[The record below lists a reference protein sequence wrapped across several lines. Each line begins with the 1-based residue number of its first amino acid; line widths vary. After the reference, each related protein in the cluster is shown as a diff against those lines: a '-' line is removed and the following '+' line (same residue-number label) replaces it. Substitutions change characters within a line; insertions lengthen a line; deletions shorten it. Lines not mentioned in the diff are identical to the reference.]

1 MNRTVIQTA
10 DASHS
15 LYVQELGESY
25 HSIHGAIQESK
36 HVFIQSGLKQFVPQ
50 THDVNPLNILEIG
63 LGTGLNALLTL
74 IESEQCDIAIQYT
87 AIEAFPLENNLTEQ
101 LNYIELLD
109 ARQYKA
115 AFDGIHSSDWNK
127 TVRYTEKFELCKL
140 YTTLEKAV
148 FEPGFHLVYFDAFG
162 PRVQPE
168 MWTDEVFM
176 KLFSVMMQNSCLV
189 TYCAKGEVKRTLKR
203 SGFTV
208 ESIPGPPG
216 KREMVR
222 AWKKCHLPFYI

>member
-10 DASHS
+10 DGSHS
-15 LYVQELGESY
+15 LYVLELGERY

-50 THDVNPLNILEIG
+50 TQDTNSLNILEIG

-74 IESEQCDIAIQYT
+74 IESEQAGIAIHYT
-87 AIEAFPLENNLTEQ
+87 AIEAFPLEKNLTEQ

-109 ARQYKA
+109 AKQFKE
-115 AFDGIHSSDWNK
+115 AFGCIHSSDWNK
-127 TVRYTEKFELCKL
+127 TTRLTNKFDLLKL
-140 YTTLEKAV
+140 YTTVENAVLEPK
-148 FEPGFHLVYFDAFG
+148 FHLVYFDAFG

-168 MWTDEVFM
+168 MWTEEVFSKIHSAM
-176 KLFSVMMQNSCLV
+176 VANSCLV

-203 SGFTV
+203 VGFIV

-222 AWKKCHLPFYI
+222 AWKR